1 MRVLLDNALS
11 PMIVSALREHG
22 HDVVHVRD
30 LGLQAA
36 PDEVVLARALTE
48 SRILVSADTDFGTIL
63 ALRSEAKPSFVLLRG
78 AGSRRPD
85 AQARAVQLALSL
97 AALDLEKGAV
107 VVVEADRIRVR
118 PLPIVRN

>member
-11 PMIVSALREHG
+11 PKIASTLREHG

-30 LGLQAA
+30 VGLQAA
-36 PDEVVLARALTE
+36 RDEVVLARALAE

-85 AQARAVQLALSL
+85 AQAHAVLLALSL
-97 AALDLEKGAV
+97 AAADLEKGAV

-118 PLPIVRN
+118 PLPIVRG